1 MRLTRR
7 ALLKAIGP
15 LAAASASTA
24 RAQAQTQGWPSRPVR
39 IIVGTAAGGSPDIV
53 SRLLGEKFSER
64 LGQSFVIE
72 NNTQG
77 AGIVAEQAVNKSAP
91 DGHTMVMLTAGYPG
105 RAALHQGLAFD
116 PLDGF
121 SFISNVCGYP
131 FVYSVAPNSPIKSFR
146 DLLDRAKARP
156 DTLTYTINAQGSIH
170 HLLTTWIEMEA
181 GAPMTP
187 IPYRGASPAI
197 TDVLGGRVD
206 VMVEPATSAFPR
218 VQSSQVRLL
227 AVSSKGRY
235 PLMPEAPTVEEFV
248 PGVSFMSWL
257 GYAMAPRTPA
267 AIVERMNAEVRR
279 ALALPDVEK
288 KLVESGNIATPST
301 PAEFRALVAREIEIW
316 SRVVAAAGI
325 RPG

>member
-7 ALLKAIGP
+7 TLLSAGALL
-15 LAAASASTA
+15 AAPVFPA
-24 RAQAQTQGWPSRPVR
+24 RAQAWPSRPVR
-39 IIVGTAAGGSPDIV
+39 IVVGTAAGGSPDIV

-105 RAALHQGLAFD
+105 RAALHQALAFD

-146 DLLDRAKARP
+146 DLLDRAKAKP
-156 DTLTYTINAQGSIH
+156 DALTYTINAQGSIH
-170 HLLTTWIEMEA
+170 HLLTTWIGMEA
-181 GAPMTP
+181 GAPMVP
-187 IPYRGASPAI
+187 IPYRGAAPAI

-218 VQSSQVRLL
+218 VRSGQVRLL

-248 PGVSFMSWL
+248 PGITFMSWL
-257 GYAMAPRTPA
+257 GYAMAPKTPR
-267 AIVERMNAEVRR
+267 AIVERMNAEIRR
-279 ALALPDVEK
+279 ALALPDVQT
-288 KLVESGNIATPST
+288 KLVEGGNVATPST
-301 PAEFRALVAREIEIW
+301 PEEFRALVAREIEIW
-316 SRVVAAAGI
+316 SRVIAAAGI
-325 RPG
+325 RAG

>member
-1 MRLTRR
+1 MRITRR
-7 ALLKAIGP
+7 TLLKAAAP
-15 LAAASASTA
+15 LLMASASTA
-24 RAQAQTQGWPSRPVR
+24 RAQVQSWPSRPVR
-39 IIVGTAAGGSPDIV
+39 IVVGTAAGGSPDIV

-64 LGQSFVIE
+64 LGQSFVVE

-121 SFISNVCGYP
+121 SFISTVCGYP
-131 FVYSVAPNSPIKSFR
+131 FVYSVAPNSPIMSFR

-170 HLLTTWIEMEA
+170 HLLTTWIGMEA
-181 GAPMTP
+181 AAPMTP

-218 VQSSQVRLL
+218 VRSGQVRLL

-235 PLMPEAPTVEEFV
+235 PLMPEAPTIEEFV
-248 PGVSFMSWL
+248 QGVTFMSWL
-257 GYAMAPRTPA
+257 GYAMAPKTPA

-279 ALALPDVEK
+279 ALALADVEK
-288 KLVESGNIATPST
+288 KLIEGGNIATPST
-301 PAEFRALVAREIEIW
+301 PAEFRALVAREIGIW

>member
-7 ALLKAIGP
+7 TLLSAGALL
-15 LAAASASTA
+15 AAPVFPA
-24 RAQAQTQGWPSRPVR
+24 RAQAWPSRPVR
-39 IIVGTAAGGSPDIV
+39 IVVGTAAGGSPDSV

-105 RAALHQGLAFD
+105 RAALHQALAFD

-146 DLLDRAKARP
+146 DLLDRAKAKP

-170 HLLTTWIEMEA
+170 HLLTTLIGMEA
-181 GAPMTP
+181 GAPMVP

-218 VQSSQVRLL
+218 VRSEQVRLL

-248 PGVSFMSWL
+248 PGITFMSWL
-257 GYAMAPRTPA
+257 GYAMAPKTPR
-267 AIVERMNAEVRR
+267 AIVERMNAEIRR
-279 ALALPDVEK
+279 ALALPDVQN
-288 KLVESGNIATPST
+288 KLVEGGNVATPST
-301 PAEFRALVAREIEIW
+301 PEEFRALVGREIEIW
-316 SRVVAAAGI
+316 NRVIAAAGI
-325 RPG
+325 RAG

>member
-1 MRLTRR
+1 MKT
-7 ALLKAIGP
+7 AAA
-15 LAAASASTA
+15 LAAVPALPA
-24 RAQAQTQGWPSRPVR
+24 RAQTNVQAWPSRPVR

-53 SRLLGEKFSER
+53 SRLLAEKFSER

-91 DGHTMVMLTAGYPG
+91 DGQSMVMLTAGYPG

-116 PLDGF
+116 PLEGF

-131 FVYSVAPNSPIKSFR
+131 FVYSVAPASPFKSFR
-146 DLLDRAKARP
+146 DLLDRAKAKP

-170 HLLTTWIEMEA
+170 HLLTTWIGLEA

-187 IPYRGASPAI
+187 IPYRGASTAI
-197 TDVLGGRVD
+197 TDVIGGRVD

-218 VQSSQVRLL
+218 VRAGQVRLL
-227 AVSSKGRY
+227 AVSSSGRY

-257 GYAMAPRTPA
+257 GYAMAPKTPP

-279 ALALPDVEK
+279 ALSLPDVQK
-288 KLVESGNIATPST
+288 KLVEGGNMATPST
-301 PAEFRALVAREIEIW
+301 PDEFRALVAHEIRTW

-325 RPG
+325 KAG

>member
-1 MRLTRR
+1 MSLTRR
-7 ALLKAIGP
+7 TLLGTAGSLAMALPAL
-15 LAAASASTA
+15 
-24 RAQAQTQGWPSRPVR
+24 AQTQTWPSRPVR
-39 IIVGTAAGGSPDIV
+39 IVVGTAAGGSPDIV
-53 SRLLGEKFSER
+53 SRMLGEKFSER

-91 DGHTMVMLTAGYPG
+91 DGQTMVMLTAGYSG

-121 SFISNVCGYP
+121 SFVSNVCGYP
-131 FVYSVAPNSPIKSFR
+131 FVYSVAPNSPIQSFR
-146 DLLDRAKARP
+146 DLLERAKAKP
-156 DTLTYTINAQGSIH
+156 DALTYTINAQGSIH
-170 HLLTTWIEMEA
+170 HLLTTWIGMEA
-181 GAPMTP
+181 RAPMIP

-218 VQSSQVRLL
+218 VRAGQVRLL
-227 AVSSKGRY
+227 AVSSAGRF

-257 GYAMAPRTPA
+257 GYAMPPKTPG
-267 AIVERMNAEVRR
+267 AIVARMNAEIRR
-279 ALALPDVEK
+279 ALALADVQS
-288 KLVESGNIATPST
+288 KLADGGNVAMPST
-301 PAEFRALVAREIEIW
+301 PGEFRALVAREIKTW
-316 SRVVAAAGI
+316 SRVIAAAGI
-325 RPG
+325 KAG

>member
-1 MRLTRR
+1 MRFTRR
-7 ALLKAIGP
+7 MLLKAAGP
-15 LAAASASTA
+15 LVMASASAA
-24 RAQAQTQGWPSRPVR
+24 RAQTWPGRPVR

-53 SRLLGEKFSER
+53 SRLLGEKFSGR

-116 PLDGF
+116 PLEGF

-146 DLLDRAKARP
+146 DLLDRAKAKP
-156 DTLTYTINAQGSIH
+156 GTLTYTINAQGSIH
-170 HLLTTWIEMEA
+170 HLLTTWIGMEA

-197 TDVLGGRVD
+197 TDVIGGRVD

-218 VQSSQVRLL
+218 VRSGQVRLL

-235 PLMPEAPTVEEFV
+235 PLMPEAPTVEEIV
-248 PGVSFMSWL
+248 PGVSIMSWL
-257 GYAMAPRTPA
+257 GYAMAPKTPA
-267 AIVERMNAEVRR
+267 AIVDRMNAEIRR
-279 ALALPDVEK
+279 ALALPEIEK
-288 KLVESGNIATPST
+288 KLVEGGNIATPST

-316 SRVVAAAGI
+316 SRVIAAAGI
-325 RPG
+325 KAG

>member
-1 MRLTRR
+1 MGATKVTRR
-7 ALLKAIGP
+7 TLLKAAGAF
-15 LAAASASTA
+15 AATVPALPAG
-24 RAQAQTQGWPSRPVR
+24 AQAWPSRPVR

-53 SRLLGEKFSER
+53 SRLLAEKFSER

-77 AGIVAEQAVNKSAP
+77 AGIVAEQAVNKAAP
-91 DGHTMVMLTAGYPG
+91 DGHSMVMLTAGYPG

-146 DLLDRAKARP
+146 DLLDRAKAKP

-170 HLLTTWIEMEA
+170 HLLTTWIGIEA
-181 GAPMTP
+181 GTRMTP
-187 IPYRGASPAI
+187 IPYRGASAAI
-197 TDVLGGRVD
+197 TDVIGGRVD

-218 VQSSQVRLL
+218 LRSGQVRLL

-257 GYAMAPRTPA
+257 GYAMAPKTPS

-279 ALALPDVEK
+279 ALSLPDVQK
-288 KLVESGNIATPST
+288 KLVDGGNVATPST
-301 PAEFRALVAREIEIW
+301 PDEFRALVAREIKTW
-316 SRVVAAAGI
+316 SRVIAAAGI
-325 RPG
+325 KAG

>member
-1 MRLTRR
+1 
-7 ALLKAIGP
+7 LKTAAAF
-15 LAAASASTA
+15 AAASALPA
-24 RAQAQTQGWPSRPVR
+24 RAQTNVQAWPSRPVR

-77 AGIVAEQAVNKSAP
+77 AGIVAEQAINKATP
-91 DGHTMVMLTAGYPG
+91 DGHAMVMLTAGYPG

-116 PLDGF
+116 PLEGF

-131 FVYSVAPNSPIKSFR
+131 FVYSVAPNSPITSFR
-146 DLLDRAKARP
+146 DLLDRAKAKP

-170 HLLTTWIEMEA
+170 HLLTTWIGIEA

-187 IPYRGASPAI
+187 IPYRGATGAI
-197 TDVLGGRVD
+197 TDVIGGRVD

-218 VQSSQVRLL
+218 VRAGQVRLL
-227 AVSSKGRY
+227 AVSSSGRY

-248 PGVSFMSWL
+248 PGVTFMSWL
-257 GYAMAPRTPA
+257 GYAMAPKTPA

-279 ALALPDVEK
+279 ALSLPDVRS
-288 KLVESGNIATPST
+288 KLADGGNLATPST
-301 PAEFRALVAREIEIW
+301 PDEFRALVAREIKTW

-325 RPG
+325 KAG

>member
-1 MRLTRR
+1 MIVTRR
-7 ALLKAIGP
+7 SLLRSAGA
-15 LAAASASTA
+15 LAALPMFPA
-24 RAQAQTQGWPSRPVR
+24 RAQAWPSRPVR

-53 SRLLGEKFSER
+53 SRILGEKFSER

-77 AGIVAEQAVNKSAP
+77 AGIIAEQSVNKSAP

-121 SFISNVCGYP
+121 SFISSVCGYP

-146 DLLDRAKARP
+146 DLLDRAKAKP
-156 DTLTYTINAQGSIH
+156 EMLTYTINAQGSIH
-170 HLLTTWIEMEA
+170 HLLTAWIGMEA

-218 VQSSQVRLL
+218 VRSGQVRLL

-235 PLMPEAPTVEEFV
+235 PLMPEAPTIEEFV
-248 PGVSFMSWL
+248 PGVTFMSWL
-257 GYAMAPRTPA
+257 GYAMAPKTPR
-267 AIVERMNAEVRR
+267 AIVDRMNAEIRR
-279 ALALPDVEK
+279 ALSLADVQN
-288 KLVESGNIATPST
+288 KLVEGGNVATPST
-301 PAEFRALVAREIEIW
+301 PEEFRALVAREIEIW
-316 SRVVAAAGI
+316 SRVIAAAGI
-325 RPG
+325 RAG

>member
-1 MRLTRR
+1 MRCTRR
-7 ALLKAIGP
+7 TLLTAAGT
-15 LAAASASTA
+15 LAATSVLPA
-24 RAQAQTQGWPSRPVR
+24 RAQSWPVRPVR
-39 IIVGTAAGGSPDIV
+39 IVVGTAAGGSPDIV

-64 LGQSFVIE
+64 LGQSFVVE
-72 NNTQG
+72 NNTQA
-77 AGIVAEQAVNKSAP
+77 AGIVAEQSVNKSAP

-121 SFISNVCGYP
+121 AFISNVCGYP

-146 DLLDRAKARP
+146 DLLDRAKAKP

-170 HLLTTWIEMEA
+170 HLLTTWIGMEA

-218 VQSSQVRLL
+218 VRSGQVRLL

-248 PGVSFMSWL
+248 PGVTFMSWL
-257 GYAMAPRTPA
+257 GYAMAPKTPA
-267 AIVERMNAEVRR
+267 AIVDRMNAEIRH
-279 ALALPDVEK
+279 ALALPDVQN
-288 KLVESGNIATPST
+288 KLTEGGNVATPST
-301 PAEFRALVAREIEIW
+301 PVEFRALVAREIEIW
-316 SRVVAAAGI
+316 SRVIAAAGI

>member
-1 MRLTRR
+1 MAVTRR
-7 ALLKAIGP
+7 TLLKTAAA
-15 LAAASASTA
+15 LAATPALPAM
-24 RAQAQTQGWPSRPVR
+24 AQAWPSRPVR

-53 SRLLGEKFSER
+53 SRLLAEKFSER

-77 AGIVAEQAVNKSAP
+77 AGIVAEQAVNKAAP
-91 DGHTMVMLTAGYPG
+91 DGQSMVMLTAGYPG

-116 PLDGF
+116 PLEGF

-146 DLLDRAKARP
+146 DLLDRAKAKP

-170 HLLTTWIEMEA
+170 HLLTTWIGLEA
-181 GAPMTP
+181 KAPMTA
-187 IPYRGASPAI
+187 IPYRGASAAI
-197 TDVLGGRVD
+197 TDVIGGRVD

-218 VQSSQVRLL
+218 VRTGQVRLL
-227 AVSSKGRY
+227 AVSSSGRY

-248 PGVSFMSWL
+248 PGVTFMSWL
-257 GYAMAPRTPA
+257 GYAMAPKTPP
-267 AIVERMNAEVRR
+267 AIVERMNAEIRR
-279 ALALPDVEK
+279 ALSLPDVQK
-288 KLVESGNIATPST
+288 KLVDGGNLATPST
-301 PAEFRALVAREIEIW
+301 PGEFRALVAREIKTW

-325 RPG
+325 KAG

>member
-7 ALLKAIGP
+7 TLLSAAGA
-15 LAAASASTA
+15 LAAAPNLPA
-24 RAQAQTQGWPSRPVR
+24 RAQAWPSRPVR

-131 FVYSVAPNSPIKSFR
+131 FVYSVAPHSPIESFQ
-146 DLLDRAKARP
+146 DLLDRAKAKP
-156 DTLTYTINAQGSIH
+156 NTVTYTINAQGSIH
-170 HLLTTWIEMEA
+170 HLLTTWIGMEA

-187 IPYRGASPAI
+187 IPYRGSSPAI

-218 VQSSQVRLL
+218 VRSGQVRLL

-248 PGVSFMSWL
+248 PAVTFMSWL
-257 GYAMAPRTPA
+257 GYAMAPKTPR
-267 AIVERMNAEVRR
+267 AIVERMNAEIRHV
-279 ALALPDVEK
+279 LALPDVQS
-288 KLVESGNIATPST
+288 KLLEGGNIATPST
-301 PAEFRALVAREIEIW
+301 PQEFRALVAREIETW
-316 SRVVAAAGI
+316 SRVIVAAGI
-325 RPG
+325 RAG

>member
-1 MRLTRR
+1 MTVTRR
-7 ALLKAIGP
+7 TLLTAAGT
-15 LAAASASTA
+15 LAATSALPA
-24 RAQAQTQGWPSRPVR
+24 GAQAWPTRPVR
-39 IIVGTAAGGSPDIV
+39 IVVGTAAGGSPDIV
-53 SRLLGEKFSER
+53 SRLLGERFSER
-64 LGQSFVIE
+64 LGQSFVVE

-77 AGIVAEQAVNKSAP
+77 AGIVAEQSVNKSAP

-116 PLDGF
+116 PLEGF

-131 FVYSVAPNSPIKSFR
+131 FCYSVAPNSPIKSFR
-146 DLLDRAKARP
+146 DLLDRAKAKP

-170 HLLTTWIEMEA
+170 HLLTTWIGMEA

-197 TDVLGGRVD
+197 TDVIGGRVD

-218 VQSSQVRLL
+218 VRSGQVRLL

-248 PGVSFMSWL
+248 PGVTFMSWL
-257 GYAMAPRTPA
+257 GYAMAPGTPR
-267 AIVERMNAEVRR
+267 AIVDRMNAEIRH
-279 ALALPDVEK
+279 ALALSDVQK
-288 KLVESGNIATPST
+288 KLVEGGNIATPST
-301 PAEFRALVAREIEIW
+301 PDEFRALVAREIEIW
-316 SRVVAAAGI
+316 GRVIAAAGI
-325 RPG
+325 RAG